1 MATNTQTGDLKNT
14 PLTALHDSLGGRLVP
29 FAGYLMPVQF
39 EGIIAE
45 HSWTRQKAGLF
56 DVSHMGQR
64 FLAGPDHETTA
75 KALEALTPGAFQ
87 NLSAGRMRY
96 TLLLNQSGGILD
108 DLMVTRSASTEDD
121 GKLFLVVNAACKD
134 ADDAHIRANLP
145 DSVDYVTIE
154 DRALL
159 ALQGPAAAEIL
170 AGHCAESAGLTF
182 MMATSAEFT
191 LPDGRSVDCH
201 VSRSGYTGE
210 DGFELSVPAADAEA
224 VARALLDHDLVRPI
238 GLGARDSL
246 RLEAGL
252 PLYGHDLDATTS
264 PVEAGLT
271 FAVAKARREA
281 GTFPGAERILTE
293 LADGPA
299 RKLTGILPS
308 GRAPVREGA
317 EILAPDGAKIG
328 VVTSGGFGP
337 TLGGPVAMGYVDPA
351 FAEPGNEVQL
361 AGRRERLAAVIAAL
375 PFVPHNYVRAAK

>member
-1 MATNTQTGDLKNT
+1 MATNPQAGDLKKT
-14 PLTALHDSLGGRLVP
+14 PLTRLHESLGGRLVP

-45 HSWTRQKAGLF
+45 HAWTRQKADLF

-87 NLSAGRMRY
+87 SLAAGRMRY
-96 TLLLNQSGGILD
+96 TLLLNAAGGILD
-108 DLMVTRSASTEDD
+108 DLMVTRSASPDDD
-121 GKLFLVVNAACKD
+121 GRLMLVVNAACKD
-134 ADDAHIRANLP
+134 ADDAHIATHLP
-145 DSVDYVTIE
+145 AGVEYVTIE

-159 ALQGPAAAEIL
+159 ALQGPAAAGVL
-170 AGHCAESAGLTF
+170 AGHCGKAAGLTF
-182 MMATSAEFT
+182 MTAASAEFT
-191 LPDGRSVDCH
+191 LADGRSVDCH

-210 DGFELSVPAADAEA
+210 DGFELSVPSGDAEA
-224 VARALLDHDLVRPI
+224 VARALLAHDLVKPI

-252 PLYGHDLDATTS
+252 PLYGHDLNATTS

-281 GTFPGAERILTE
+281 GDFPGAKRILTE

-299 RKLTGILPS
+299 RKLAGILPS

-317 EILAPDGAKIG
+317 EILSPDGAAIG

-351 FAEPGNEVQL
+351 FTEPGRQVQV
-361 AGRRERLAAVIAAL
+361 AGRRGPEAAVISAL